1 MKFLDLEAQYQ
12 SIKKEVDAA
21 INRVIQ
27 NSSFIM
33 GDEVAELEQK
43 IAEYVGVPYAVGLN
57 SGSDALTASLIA
69 LGITPG
75 DEVIVPTFTY
85 IATAEA
91 VAIAGG
97 KIVFVDINPK
107 TFNVD
112 PKLLEAAITKKT
124 KAIIPVHLYGQA
136 AEMDAIMAI
145 AQKHKL
151 YVIED
156 CAQAIGAEYNGKKV
170 GSFGTTGCFS
180 FFPTK
185 NLGAY
190 GDGGMVVTS
199 DKKIAEYLRQWRIH
213 GQPKKYYTDFVG
225 ASSRLDTMQAAILL
239 AKLPY
244 LDDWNAKR
252 QRLAA
257 RYDELLVDSKITTP
271 SIAPGASHVYHQYTI
286 KVKKRDSLRPVLQK
300 IGIPTMVYYPEPLHV
315 QKAYADLGYKKED
328 FPHSMQASSQVLSLP
343 IFPEL
348 KDTTQTNII
357 NTLLSRDCLPYA

>member
-12 SIKKEVDAA
+12 SIKKEIDAA
-21 INRVIQ
+21 ISRVIR

-43 IAEYVGVPYAVGLN
+43 IADYVGVPYAVGLN

-69 LGITPG
+69 LGITSG

-91 VAIAGG
+91 VAITGG
-97 KIVFVDINPK
+97 KIVFVDINPD
-107 TFNVD
+107 TFNID
-112 PKLLEAAITKKT
+112 PKLLEVAITKKT

-156 CAQAIGAEYNGKKV
+156 CAQAIGAEYKGKKV

-286 KVKKRDSLRPVLQK
+286 RIKDRDAIQAQLNK
-300 IGIPTMVYYPEPLHV
+300 IGIPTMVYYPVPLHL
-315 QKAYADLGYKKED
+315 QKAYRTPDYY
-328 FPHSMQASSQVLSLP
+328 SASLSKSEKICGQVLSLP
-343 IFPEL
+343 IYPEMQKADFEHIIKSL
-348 KDTTQTNII
+348 KCL
-357 NTLLSRDCLPYA
+357 TL